1 MSRWWELL
9 ARLGRAV
16 LEVAASEVSTLIDEL
31 RGSGREMA
39 RALFLFLAALGFG
52 LLGLGFA
59 ALGLVGALGM
69 YFPEWVVEGLMGV
82 ALISGGALLWQW
94 GKRKLARVEPPLATA
109 KRRWQEH
116 DEWWREKILLSSEG
130 AEEPD
135 DEIS

>member
-31 RGSGREMA
+31 RGSGREVA
-39 RALFLFLAALGFG
+39 GALFLLLAALGLG

-59 ALGLVGALGM
+59 AQGLVGALGR
-69 YFPEWVVEGLMGV
+69 YLPEWVVEGSMGV
-82 ALISGGALLWQW
+82 ALFGGGALLWRW
-94 GKRKLARVEPPLATA
+94 GKRKLARVEPPLATV
-109 KRRWQEH
+109 KRRWREH
-116 DEWWREKILLSSEG
+116 DEWFREDVLLSPDG